1 MSDLVGNPEDQFS
14 HNEAHIS
21 QKLIKMKQKA
31 KLLGTSH
38 VAKGTG
44 KSSKGSGDRHR
55 RVRCKKCEPCT
66 RDDCRECNFCKDMKK
81 YGGPGRM
88 KQSCIS
94 RQCLAVSSINLVVKI
109 EQKLSDA

>member
-1 MSDLVGNPEDQFS
+1 MSPRSLINYALCYIYKTIPVSFQ
-14 HNEAHIS
+14 

-31 KLLGTSH
+31 KLMGATSMS
-38 VAKGTG
+38 KGTG
-44 KSSKGSGDRHR
+44 KSSKASGDRHR

-66 RDDCRECNFCKDMKK
+66 RADCRECNFCKDMKK

-94 RQCLAVSSINLVVKI
+94 RQCLAVGI
-109 EQKLSDA
+109 A